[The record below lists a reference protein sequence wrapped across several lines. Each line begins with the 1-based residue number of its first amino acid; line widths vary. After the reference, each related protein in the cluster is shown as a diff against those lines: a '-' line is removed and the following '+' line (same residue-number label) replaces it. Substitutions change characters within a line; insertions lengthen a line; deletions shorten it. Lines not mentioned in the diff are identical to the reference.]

1 MVRLSRRQLLTWSC
15 AATLQL
21 LPAFAAAQQ
30 TRSRLKGDP
39 ERKIDTKVAVE
50 LITGEGGVGLNAQ
63 EWSEIF
69 QDLNVS
75 FSVRRSLLDDKPETT
90 ETTSGVSLRDVQ
102 VIGRLETDGSIT
114 FADRR
119 FTTAHV
125 AKIREW
131 IDGLKAYGAQGSPT
145 GQPMWGLTKNQFD
158 PLFQALTPV
167 LKIDPQGAALNK
179 GLDQFSVRRNYP
191 LRFTADAT
199 QHLERDS
206 VPARSNRS
214 YAGLSEGT
222 ALAALLNEFGLGFH
236 PQRTPQGK
244 LELAV
249 VALSPQSNVW
259 PVGWPLADEPPMTK
273 VAPNLFKTA
282 DVELDNEPILDVL
295 QAIGDM
301 IQLPVIIDE
310 YGLQV
315 SGINLPQKKVSHK
328 KKRTVWSAALKH
340 VCFQVRCK
348 WELRVD
354 EGGHPLL
361 WVISDIPPR
370 DPRDKK

>member
-1 MVRLSRRQLLTWSC
+1 MLRLSRRELLTASC
-15 AATLQL
+15 AASLQL
-21 LPAFAAAQQ
+21 LPGFAAAQQ
-30 TRSRLKGDP
+30 PRPKLKADP
-39 ERKIDTKVAVE
+39 DRKIDTKVSVE
-50 LITGEGGVGLNAQ
+50 LITEGGVGLDAQ
-63 EWSEIF
+63 EWAEIF

-75 FSVRRSLLDDKPETT
+75 FSVRRSLLNDKPETI

-102 VIGRLETDGSIT
+102 VIGRLEADGSIT

-119 FTTAHV
+119 FTSANV

-131 IDGLKAYGAQGSPT
+131 IDGLKTYGAQGSPK
-145 GQPMWGLTKNQFD
+145 GQPMWGLSKTQFD

-179 GLDQFSVRRNYP
+179 ALDLFSVRRTYP

-199 QHLERDS
+199 QHLERDA
-206 VPARSNRS
+206 VPETSDRS
-214 YAGLSEGT
+214 YAGMSEGS

-236 PQRTPQGK
+236 PQRTPQSK
-244 LELAV
+244 LELAIV
-249 VALSPQSNVW
+249 ILGPQANIW
-259 PVGWPLADEPPMTK
+259 PVGWPLSDDPPK
-273 VAPNLFKTA
+273 VAPNLFKIGE
-282 DVELDNEPILDVL
+282 VELDDEPILDVL
-295 QAIGDM
+295 QAVGDLIRM
-301 IQLPVIIDE
+301 PVIIDE
-310 YGLQV
+310 YGLKV
-315 SGINLPQKKVSHK
+315 SGIDLRKKKVSHK

-361 WVISDIPPR
+361 WVMSDIPLK
-370 DPRDKK
+370 DPKDK